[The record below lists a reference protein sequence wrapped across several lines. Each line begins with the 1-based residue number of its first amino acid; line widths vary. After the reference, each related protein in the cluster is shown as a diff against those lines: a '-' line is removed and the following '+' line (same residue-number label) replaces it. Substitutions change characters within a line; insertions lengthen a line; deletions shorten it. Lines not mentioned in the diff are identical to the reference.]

1 MSDDQVGPT
10 DDPAFDESDFDD
22 PAFDDLRALLA
33 EARVVDPVPAD
44 VAARLED
51 TLSSLQA
58 ERRRPH
64 DDPVAAVVPLRRRL
78 APVLVAAAAA
88 VVVVV
93 GGVGI
98 TQTLRDDS
106 GQAASSADKAASA
119 DAGAGSSE
127 SLAGPV
133 PELTTARFAQE
144 VAGLDV
150 SGLAGPDYPTAA
162 AGDSIGR
169 SPAPTDSK
177 TPLGALVPQTPTCA
191 GPGLAGTRTTTV
203 LLDGRPAALVMHPVR
218 AGEQRVDA
226 WSCDGS
232 KRLASTTVRR

>member
-10 DDPAFDESDFDD
+10 DDPAFDEPDFDD

-33 EARVVDPVPAD
+33 KARVVDPVPTD

-58 ERRRPH
+58 ERRRRH

-119 DAGAGSSE
+119 DAGGRSSE

-150 SGLAGPDYPTAA
+150 SGLAGPHLTAT

-177 TPLGALVPQTPTCA
+177 TPLGALVPQTLTCA

-203 LLDGRPAALVMHPVR
+203 LLDGRPAALVMHPVS

-232 KRLASTTVRR
+232 RRLASTTVRR